1 MKILALDVGDK
12 WTGTAICDP
21 LGILA
26 RPFKTV
32 PTSELEIFL
41 SETIGSENIKKIVVG
56 YPKTM
61 RGTESE
67 QTKKIIEIKEKLE
80 KIFDLV
86 EWVLWDERLSSK
98 MAGNLKFARTKEE
111 KVSSHSIA
119 ASFILDSYLNY
130 LNTQNMLNAQNMQD
144 VQDE

>member
-1 MKILALDVGDK
+1 MKILALDIGDK
-12 WTGTAICDP
+12 WVGSAICDP
-21 LGILA
+21 LGIVA

-32 PTSELEIFL
+32 TADRLELFL

-61 RGTESE
+61 RGTESD
-67 QTKKIIEIKEKLE
+67 QTKKIVETKERLE

-98 MAGNLKFARTKEE
+98 MANNLKFARTKEE
-111 KVSSHSIA
+111 KVSSHSVA

-130 LNTQNMLNAQNMQD
+130 LHAKKMQD
-144 VQDE
+144 NL